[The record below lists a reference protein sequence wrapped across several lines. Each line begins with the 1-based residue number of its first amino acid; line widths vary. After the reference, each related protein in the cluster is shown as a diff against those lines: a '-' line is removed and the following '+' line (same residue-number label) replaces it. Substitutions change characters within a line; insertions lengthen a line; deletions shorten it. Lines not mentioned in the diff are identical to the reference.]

1 MGCDYLVHIKQQ
13 KLKMLC
19 IFLKALFQW
28 MNLTKAFLLDIFLRI
43 LDLWNSPKSFY
54 STSMFVITVILFVWI
69 LLCKID
75 FVFINF
81 SWAFTTVNSEMIA
94 MFLLL
99 HNMQLDSN
107 HNNYNL
113 NFEFICIEFYGN
125 ISWIQLTLLIYL
137 LLLLLLIS
145 HDLSRTDQES
155 QY

>member
-1 MGCDYLVHIKQQ
+1 
-13 KLKMLC
+13 
-19 IFLKALFQW
+19 
-28 MNLTKAFLLDIFLRI
+28 
-43 LDLWNSPKSFY
+43 
-54 STSMFVITVILFVWI
+54 
-69 LLCKID
+69 
-75 FVFINF
+75 
-81 SWAFTTVNSEMIA
+81 MIA